1 MELKGII
8 LRIKMMFSPAQKPS
22 KIPVVLI
29 LYTLISY
36 ALQYTFTGIMVL
48 FGIIISYLHWRW
60 LIREG
65 HRFWAW
71 GIFLL
76 LGKRVH
82 ITGKENYDSAKRYIL
97 VANHTSIY
105 DIPAVMIVVAHLS
118 WIGREYLARIWGFG
132 RLLKMNN
139 YIPIEP
145 SQPDRSRLAI
155 QQAIEKAINGIT
167 IGIFP
172 EGTRTLT
179 GQMGT
184 FKKGFIH
191 ILRASNLDILPIT
204 LNGFFALKPKNRFTI
219 DPRSKLEIVIQPALQ
234 CATLIS
240 KSDEEIINTVRQAV
254 LQSYCYR

>member
-1 MELKGII
+1 MLSQVQRPPKVPI
-8 LRIKMMFSPAQKPS
+8 
-22 KIPVVLI
+22 VLMT
-29 LYTLISY
+29 YTLTTY
-36 ALQYTFTGIMVL
+36 ALQYSFTGIMVL
-48 FGIIISYLHWRW
+48 LGIAISYLHWKW

-82 ITGKENYDSAKRYIL
+82 IIGKENYDPAKRYIL

-105 DIPAVMIVVAHLS
+105 DIPAVMIVIAHLS
-118 WIGREYLARIWGFG
+118 WIGREYLVRIWGFG
-132 RLLKMNN
+132 RLLRMNN

-145 SQPDRSRLAI
+145 SQPDKSRLAI
-155 QQAIEKAINGIT
+155 QQAIEKARKSIT

-179 GQMGT
+179 GQMGK
-184 FKKGFIH
+184 FKKGFVH

-204 LNGFFALKPKNRFTI
+204 LNGFFALKPKNRFVI
-219 DPRSKLEIVIQPALQ
+219 DPRNRLEIVIQPALQ
-234 CATLIS
+234 SETLIPLT
-240 KSDEEIINTVRQAV
+240 DEEIIDQVRQTV
-254 LQSYCYR
+254 LQPYCYR